1 MEHNSDF
8 KYDLKIGQVA
18 EKELAHIFANCTL
31 EVKRDLKALNTGN
44 VFVEYMSR
52 GKPSGLSTTEADWYC
67 FNLGKKYH
75 IIKTKEL
82 KNICREFINTK
93 KDIKGGDSNTSKG
106 ILLPI
111 TKLL

>member
-8 KYDLKIGQVA
+8 KFDLKVGQVA
-18 EKELAHIFANCTL
+18 EKELGEIFSNCTI
-31 EVKRDLKALNTGN
+31 EVKRDLKALDTGN

-75 IIKTKEL
+75 IVKTKEL
-82 KNICREFINTK
+82 KNMCRELYKTK
-93 KDIKGGDSNTSKG
+93 RDIRGGDSNTSKG

-111 TKLL
+111 IKLL

>member
-1 MEHNSDF
+1 MP
-8 KYDLKIGQVA
+8 
-18 EKELAHIFANCTL
+18 EKELAHIFTNSKI

-82 KNICREFINTK
+82 KNICREFIKYK
-93 KDIKGGDSNTSKG
+93 KRYKRRRQQYKQRHIVTYYKITLSKICNTSK
-106 ILLPI
+106 
-111 TKLL
+111 

>member
-8 KYDLKIGQVA
+8 KFDLKIGQVA
-18 EKELAHIFANCTL
+18 EKELGDIFNNSTI

-75 IIKTKEL
+75 IVKTKEL
-82 KNICREFINTK
+82 KNICREYYKTK
-93 KDIKGGDSNTSKG
+93 RDIKGGDSNTSKG

-111 TKLL
+111 IKLL